1 MACKNAEALGLVVAF
16 FLGFPTLSSGAE
28 PKPREPAND
37 GSYSLEE
44 EARIRLAV
52 RARDRRDQ
60 VRPPPPGFKPEPAER
75 KLRMTLIPRDKT
87 IRVGE
92 SFWYRL
98 EIQNLGRTPVHI
110 QDSPSFLKDGTEYAN
125 GYWDFFVT
133 NPDGT
138 RKLMVIGR
146 LFDEFELRD
155 TRADSV
161 PVPGA
166 EKMTDSEVQQFIRR
180 DNAFRSADRELR
192 VVLDPGETLVS
203 KAWRW
208 VPAKERLERKAR
220 GESVLTPRPAGD
232 FRELWTSHRFSQPG
246 RHTIQAVFDA
256 PMSPLPHEALVP
268 RMKKPGRAEMDS
280 RADHKEDLGNVSTRL
295 ESNLVVLEVVR

>member
-1 MACKNAEALGLVVAF
+1 MASEKVRRIGLLVAALLGVRAF
-16 FLGFPTLSSGAE
+16 SSGAE
-28 PKPREPAND
+28 SNAGAPADD
-37 GSYSLEE
+37 GSYSLQEE
-44 EARIRLAV
+44 FRIRLAV
-52 RARDRRDQ
+52 HARDRRDL
-60 VRPPPPGFKPEPAER
+60 VRPPPAGFKPEPVER
-75 KLRMTLIPRDKT
+75 KLRMTLIARDKT

-110 QDSPSFLKDGTEYAN
+110 RDSPSFLKDGTEYAN
-125 GYWDFFVT
+125 GYWDFFIT
-133 NPDGT
+133 SPDGT

-146 LFDEFELRD
+146 LLDEFDLRD
-155 TRADSV
+155 TRADAV
-161 PVPGA
+161 PVPGS
-166 EKMTDSEVQQFIRR
+166 ERMTDLEVKQYIRR
-180 DNAFRSADRELR
+180 DNAFRLADRDLR

-220 GESVLTPRPAGD
+220 GETVLTPRPAGD

-256 PMSPLPHEALVP
+256 PISPLPHEALVP
-268 RMKKPGRAEMDS
+268 RMKNPGRAGKDS
-280 RADHKEDLGNVSTRL
+280 PADPKEELENVSSRL
-295 ESNLVVLEVVR
+295 ESNLVVVEVAR